1 MLRKLIYGLVLLG
14 VLIALAFA
22 FGPRVAADTK
32 ITFDPNSIGTDPD
45 AYLAKS
51 EAAVTGIRD
60 GMQKEIVWAFPA
72 SKAKTPIALVY
83 IHGFSATK
91 GEVRPVPDLVAK
103 ALGANLFL
111 TRLHGHGQDGAAM
124 ASASVNDWVNDM
136 AEALAIG
143 HMLGEKVIVM
153 GTSMGGGLATWAAGD
168 PALSN
173 QIDALVLISPN
184 FGVQASGS
192 FILTLPFGE
201 QLANLIAGKE
211 RSFVPVNALHAKFWT
226 PVYPTKSVLPMA
238 ALTKLAVA
246 VPVEQI
252 KQPALFIY
260 SETDKVV
267 QPALVKAIAARWGG
281 PHEIHAL
288 AKNDDP
294 YSHVIAGD
302 ALSPSTTGE
311 VSDLIIAWA
320 NGLTH

>member
-1 MLRKLIYGLVLLG
+1 MRKLLYGIIFLG
-14 VLIALAFA
+14 VLAALAFA

-32 ITFDPNSIGTDPD
+32 ITFDATSIGTDPD
-45 AYLAKS
+45 AYLTKS
-51 EAAVTGIRD
+51 EAAVAGIRE
-60 GMQKEIVWAFPA
+60 GMEKEIVWAFPA

-91 GEVRPVPDLVAK
+91 GEVRPVPDIVAK

-124 ASASVNDWVNDM
+124 ATSSVNDWANDM

-143 HMLGEKVIVM
+143 HKLGEKVIVM
-153 GTSMGGGLATWAAGD
+153 SASMGGGLTTWAAND
-168 PALSN
+168 PALSK
-173 QIDALVLISPN
+173 QIDAAIFISPN
-184 FGVQASGS
+184 YGVQASGA
-192 FILTLPFGE
+192 FLLTAPFGE
-201 QLANLIAGKE
+201 QLANIIVGKE
-211 RSFVPVNALHAKFWT
+211 RSFIPENALHAKFWT

-238 ALTKLAVA
+238 ALTALAAA

-267 QPALVKAIAARWGG
+267 QPALIKATAARWGG
-281 PHEIHAL
+281 PHEVHAL
-288 AKNDDP
+288 AKNGDP

-311 VSDLIIAWA
+311 VVQLILDWVKTA
-320 NGLTH
+320 GL

>member
-1 MLRKLIYGLVLLG
+1 MRKLVYGLVLLG
-14 VLIALAFA
+14 ALIALAFG

-32 ITFDPNSIGTDPD
+32 ITFDPISIGADTD

-51 EAAVTGIRD
+51 EAALAGIRD

-72 SKAKTPIALVY
+72 SKAKTPIAIVY

-184 FGVQASGS
+184 YGVQASGS

-238 ALTKLAVA
+238 ALTRLAA
-246 VPVEQI
+246 NEQVEQI

-267 QPALVKAIAARWGG
+267 QPALTKAIAARWGG

-302 ALSPSTTGE
+302 ALSPSTTAE

-320 NGLTH
+320 NTLTH